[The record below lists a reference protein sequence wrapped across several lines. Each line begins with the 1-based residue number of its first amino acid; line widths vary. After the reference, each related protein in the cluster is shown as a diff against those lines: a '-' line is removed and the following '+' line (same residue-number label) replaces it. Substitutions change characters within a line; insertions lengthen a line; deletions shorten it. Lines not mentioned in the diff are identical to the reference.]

1 MDTHLHISH
10 KDVLESIPFGVIQV
24 DLSGKV
30 VYANESACKLMNH
43 DTKNDLFGLH
53 YEEFSTDQTN
63 HSGEKLKHDDH
74 ALYKVLSEEKTVSSN
89 VQGILVD
96 GRRKWFSVSAAPVY
110 DENSQLIG
118 GIASFSDVTEKIE
131 LEKKQNEESAR
142 YKILVENLNGVVWET
157 YLSTETFS
165 YISPR
170 AKDLLG
176 FPKEDWL
183 KEGFWQ
189 SRIHE
194 EDKERVLAYED
205 KKIAEAS
212 NYELKYR
219 LVHMNG
225 EIIWVRDLVEVVKDH
240 EGKPYLLRG
249 ITLDITDTQ
258 LSRQLLR
265 ESEKRYKQMID
276 EAPYAITI
284 YDKEGTLIAANSR
297 CADYWMVDLKAYIG
311 KFNIFNN
318 DLFVKDSQKALIEK
332 AFKGERGEITADV
345 PLLHAGDSKRSYH
358 LKYYPLFDANGELEN
373 VIYFTEDITDLKE
386 AERKIKQEESLKQ
399 GVLDALDEGILVV
412 DDKGIII
419 GVNRN
424 LKIYVKK
431 QPYEEL
437 EIGKSIFDFI
447 QFFDDRDY
455 LKNGVRAILNQEM
468 KVLDHEMKLAD
479 GKWYNLRATPL
490 NEPFGAVI
498 AWQNINTRKEIEI
511 ALERSLK
518 KYRNIYNKAP
528 VMMHSINNKLEIIS
542 VSDFWLE
549 KMGYERN
556 EVIGKTPIDFMTE
569 DSMISVA
576 TNLKKLFQK
585 GEARNVEYR
594 FVKKNGEVMDVLL
607 SAVSEYDEEGSFE
620 RSITGMLDVT
630 DLKAAER
637 KLQDSQFKL
646 LESQRISKIANY
658 EYDVKTGKFIPSE
671 EMTSMMGFSKSD
683 RHVSIIEKLIHPEDL
698 KEFNQKLEKCIKE
711 GKDFFHLYR
720 IHHLKTKKLKWI
732 SGRGKMIK
740 NEAGQVVRMI
750 GTVQDIT
757 EQKHAEEKIK
767 RLTDRVLL
775 AAEIANLGVWEY
787 DRETDE
793 IFWED
798 QMYSIFSDAT
808 EPLDVEGLKKYF
820 LSDGEKVIEN
830 SLRMIKKGINFL
842 ESDFRVKVQG
852 EEKYLRAFTRILR
865 DVNTKVKGMVGVI
878 YDITADKRL
887 QMQLESSLEEKNIL
901 IKEVHHRVKN
911 NMQLISSIMALKS
924 YDLDDDKSKAIFNE
938 INDRIKAMSVIHD
951 KLYTFYNVSEID
963 IAEYLRHI
971 ASELQVLQGS
981 SGITIDVKASKAIL
995 DVEKALLIGLMVSEM
1010 VNNAIKHG
1018 FQKDQVGKVTIHFGK
1033 KDKKLLLRVLND
1045 GEKLTADMLESR
1057 TGLGIS
1063 LIKTFVKQ
1071 LEGTLELDDR
1081 ENGLKVIF

>member
-1 MDTHLHISH
+1 MDTDLHISH
-10 KDVLESIPFGVIQV
+10 KDALESIPFGVIQV
-24 DLSGKV
+24 DLSGRV
-30 VYANESACKLMNH
+30 VYANESACKLL
-43 DTKNDLFGLH
+43 DYTTKEDLLGLH
-53 YEEFSTDQTN
+53 YEDFSTNQTN
-63 HSGEKLKHDDH
+63 HNEEILERRDH
-74 ALYKVLSEEKTVSSN
+74 ALYKVLFEERTVSSI
-89 VQGILVD
+89 VQGMYVN
-96 GRRKWFSVSAAPVY
+96 GKHKWFSISAAPVY
-110 DENSQLIG
+110 DGGNQLIG
-118 GIASFSDVTEKIE
+118 GVASFSDVSEKIE

-142 YKILVENLNGVVWET
+142 YKILVENLKGVVWET
-157 YLSTETFS
+157 KLGTETFS

-183 KEGFWQ
+183 KESFWQ

-219 LVHMNG
+219 MLHKSG
-225 EIIWVRDLVEVVKDH
+225 EIIWVRDLVEVVKDS
-240 EGKPYLLRG
+240 EGRPHLLRG
-249 ITLDITDTQ
+249 IILDITDTQ
-258 LSRQLLR
+258 VSRQMLR

-284 YDKEGTLIAANSR
+284 YDKKGTLIAANSK
-297 CADYWMVDLKAYIG
+297 CADYWMVDLKDYIG

-318 DLFVKDSQKALIEK
+318 DLFVKDSQKETIKK
-332 AFKGERGEITADV
+332 AFSGERGEITADV
-345 PLLHAGDSKRSYH
+345 PLLHAGESKRSYH
-358 LKYYPLFDANGELEN
+358 LKYYPLFDTNGELEN
-373 VIYFTEDITDLKE
+373 VIFFTEDITDLKE

-412 DDKGIII
+412 DEYGTII

-424 LKIYVKK
+424 LKIYVKN
-431 QPYEEL
+431 QPYQEL

-447 QFFDDRDY
+447 QYFDEKDY
-455 LKNGVRAILNQEM
+455 LKRGVGSILKREM

-511 ALERSLK
+511 ALEHSLK

-528 VMMHSINNKLEIIS
+528 VMMHSINSKLEIIS

-569 DSMISVA
+569 DSLATVA

-585 GEARNVEYR
+585 GEVRNVEYR
-594 FVKKNGEVMDVLL
+594 YMKKNGEVMDVLL
-607 SAVSEYDEEGSFE
+607 SAVSEYDEEGNFE

-637 KLQDSQFKL
+637 KLQESQFKL

-658 EYDVKTGKFIPSE
+658 EYDVISGRFTPSE
-671 EMTSMMGFSKSD
+671 EMISMMGFSKSH
-683 RHVSIIEKLIHPEDL
+683 RHVSIIEKLIHPEDVQ
-698 KEFNQKLEKCIKE
+698 EFAQKLEKCIKE

-740 NEAGQVVRMI
+740 NEKGQAVRMI

-787 DRETDE
+787 DRETNE

-808 EPLDVEGLKKYF
+808 GPLDIEGIRKYF
-820 LSDGEKVIEN
+820 LSDSEKVVED
-830 SLRMIKKGINFL
+830 SLRMLKKGINFL

-865 DVNTKVKGMVGVI
+865 DANNKVKGMIGVI

-924 YDLDDDKSKAIFNE
+924 YDLDDDKSKSIFNE

-981 SGITIDVKASKAIL
+981 PKITIDVQASKAIL

-1010 VNNAIKHG
+1010 VNNALKHG
-1018 FQKDQVGKVTIHFGK
+1018 FPKDKTGNVTIHFTK
-1033 KDKKLLLRVLND
+1033 RERKLILRVLNN
-1045 GEKLTADMLESR
+1045 GKELTEDMLKSSS
-1057 TGLGIS
+1057 GLGIS

-1071 LEGTLELDDR
+1071 LEGTLELDEK